1 MTRRKKA
8 TYEQLV
14 DAVAH
19 AQRNVTS
26 LLHEIPTLHPLS
38 DARGIAE
45 SKVRIIASFV
55 SEILYSLSQKYRYE
69 EFIRRLTDDA
79 DSQFRQA
86 MSAIKKYREKRRKT
100 TDG

>member
-14 DAVAH
+14 DAIAH

-26 LLHEIPTLHPLS
+26 LLHDIPTLHPRS
-38 DARGIAE
+38 DARDIAE

-55 SEILYSLSQKYRYE
+55 SEILYSLNRKDRYE
-69 EFIRRLTDDA
+69 EFVRRLTETA
-79 DSQFRQA
+79 DSQFNQA
-86 MSAIKKYREKRRKT
+86 MRAIKSYRAKRKP